1 MHTVYSALIDLDFE
15 ELVFVEI
22 LALFDIAVKELM
34 DVQLTAT
41 EGLLHLLSLCVRSTR
56 LPAK

>member
-41 EGLLHLLSLCVRSTR
+41 EGFLHLLSLCVRSTR

>member
-41 EGLLHLLSLCVRSTR
+41 EGLLHLLSLSVRSTR